1 MAEKILKISG
11 VAIVL
16 FILVYYYTGSTSVI
30 STLSNSASKFAGTL
44 VGRDQNGNLPSSYP
58 SLGNS

>member
-16 FILVYYYTGSTSVI
+16 FIIVYYYTGSTSVI
-30 STLSNSASKFAGTL
+30 KTLSTAASGFAGTL

-58 SLGNS
+58 NPL